1 MFSNC
6 LWGKSSL
13 YSSCTTYRLHLVIIN
28 GRVNVLY
35 RVFVFPTNTPTC
47 YIFKLFS
54 ITSTCTCLKEYG
66 LYRHPHSLRHSTSL
80 LLNTRSGVLPFFGI
94 VSNESLRFRKGEFN
108 YLRLCE
114 NKKKCWAIRRSFY
127 IIQIWVET
135 NSSEGFK
142 VCIITLARNMINC
155 VACIIIRM
163 FSIP

>member
-13 YSSCTTYRLHLVIIN
+13 YFSCTTYRLHLVIIN

-35 RVFVFPTNTPTC
+35 RVFLFPTNTPTC

-80 LLNTRSGVLPFFGI
+80 LLNTRSGVLPFLDSFQTKVY
-94 VSNESLRFRKGEFN
+94 VSGKRIQLFKVMWKQKEMLG
-108 YLRLCE
+108 Y
-114 NKKKCWAIRRSFY
+114 KKKLLYNTNLSRNKLKWR
-127 IIQIWVET
+127 IQSIYY
-135 NSSEGFK
+135 NSCTK
-142 VCIITLARNMINC
+142 YD
-155 VACIIIRM
+155 
-163 FSIP
+163 